1 MNRTKLIC
9 LTLLCVLLSSSAQI
23 ALKRGV
29 SSGPVQALLKSEGAA
44 PSFIL
49 HAAFAPLV
57 ILGLALYATSTLL
70 WLLVL
75 AKADVSYAYPFVS
88 LGFVVITLYAHFAM
102 TEPLSA
108 MKMGGIALITVGVI
122 CVARS

>member
-1 MNRTKLIC
+1 MNRTQLIC
-9 LTLLCVLLSSSAQI
+9 LTLFCVLLSASAQI

-29 SSGPVQALLKSEGAA
+29 SSGPVQALLKSHA
-44 PSFIL
+44 PLPEFIL
-49 HAAFAPLV
+49 HAVFAPLV
-57 ILGLALYATSTLL
+57 ILGLALYVASTLL

-88 LGFVVITLYAHFAM
+88 LGFVIITLYSHYMM

-108 MKMGGIALITVGVI
+108 LKMSGIALITVGVV

>member
-1 MNRTKLIC
+1 MTRTQLIC

-44 PSFIL
+44 PDFIL
-49 HAAFAPLV
+49 HAALAPLV
-57 ILGLALYATSTLL
+57 LLGLALYVISTLL
-70 WLLVL
+70 WLVVL
-75 AKADVSYAYPFVS
+75 AKSDVSFAYPFVS

-102 TEPLSA
+102 TEPLSTL
-108 MKMGGIALITVGVI
+108 KMGGIALITAGVF

>member
-1 MNRTKLIC
+1 MNKTQLIG
-9 LTLLCVLLSSSAQI
+9 LTLLCVFLSSSAQI

-29 SSGPVQALLKSEGAA
+29 SSGPVQALLKSHAAA
-44 PSFIL
+44 PQFIL

-57 ILGLALYATSTLL
+57 IVGLALYALSTLL

-102 TEPLSA
+102 TEPLSTL
-108 MKMGGIALITVGVI
+108 KMGGIALITVGVV
-122 CVARS
+122 CVAKS

>member
-1 MNRTKLIC
+1 MNRIQLIS
-9 LTLLCVLLSSSAQI
+9 LTLLCVLLSASAQI

-29 SSGPVQALLKSEGAA
+29 SSAPVQALLKGEGAT
-44 PSFIL
+44 PEFIL

-57 ILGLALYATSTLL
+57 ILGLALYVLSTLL

-88 LGFVVITLYAHFAM
+88 LGFVVITLYAHFVM
-102 TEPLSA
+102 SEPLSA
-108 MKMGGIALITVGVI
+108 LKMSGIAFIVVGVF

>member
-1 MNRTKLIC
+1 MNRIQLTC

-29 SSGPVQALLKSEGAA
+29 ASAPVQALLKGDGAG
-44 PSFIL
+44 PMFIL

-57 ILGLALYATSTLL
+57 ILGLALYVISTGL
-70 WLLVL
+70 WLVVL
-75 AKADVSYAYPFVS
+75 AKSDA
-88 LGFVVITLYAHFAM
+88 L
-102 TEPLSA
+102 
-108 MKMGGIALITVGVI
+108 KMSGIALITAGVF